1 MKLQILQLTIVSP
14 ERLLY
19 EGDVQSV
26 TLPGTLGSFT
36 VLPDH
41 APIISSLEG
50 GEIKFSVNHERQSI
64 EIKSGFVEI
73 KDNLISICVEQ

>member
-14 ERLLY
+14 ERVLFDGSV
-19 EGDVQSV
+19 EMV

-41 APIISSLEG
+41 APIISSLES
-50 GEIKFSVNHERQSI
+50 GEIKYSADKKIESI
-64 EIKSGFVEI
+64 EIKGGFVEV

>member
-1 MKLQILQLTIVSP
+1 M
-14 ERLLY
+14 
-19 EGDVQSV
+19 

-41 APIISSLEG
+41 APIISSLEN
-50 GEIKFSVNHERQSI
+50 GEITFSADGEMKSI
-64 EIKSGFVEI
+64 EIKGGFVEV

>member
-14 ERLLY
+14 EHILF
-19 EGDVQSV
+19 EGDVQLV

-41 APIISSLEG
+41 APIVSSLEN
-50 GEIKFSVNHERQSI
+50 GEITFSADGEMKSI
-64 EIKSGFVEI
+64 EIKGGFVEV

>member
-14 ERLLY
+14 EHILF
-19 EGDVQSV
+19 EGDVQLV

-41 APIISSLEG
+41 APIISSLEN
-50 GEIKFSVNHERQSI
+50 GEITFSADGEMKSI
-64 EIKSGFVEI
+64 EIKGGFVEV

>member
-14 ERLLY
+14 EHILF
-19 EGDVQSV
+19 EGDVQLV

-41 APIISSLEG
+41 LFFREWG
-50 GEIKFSVNHERQSI
+50 
-64 EIKSGFVEI
+64 
-73 KDNLISICVEQ
+73 DNIFGRW

>member
-14 ERLLY
+14 EHILF
-19 EGDVQSV
+19 EGDVRLV

-41 APIISSLEG
+41 APIISSLES
-50 GEIKFSVNHERQSI
+50 GEIMFSADGEMKSI
-64 EIKSGFVEI
+64 EIKGGFVEV

>member
-14 ERLLY
+14 EHILF
-19 EGDVQSV
+19 EGDVQLV

-41 APIISSLEG
+41 APIISSLES
-50 GEIKFSVNHERQSI
+50 GEITFSADGEMKSI
-64 EIKSGFVEI
+64 EIKGGFVEV

>member
-14 ERLLY
+14 EHILF
-19 EGDVQSV
+19 EGDVQLV

-41 APIISSLEG
+41 APIISSLEN
-50 GEIKFSVNHERQSI
+50 GEITFSADGEMKSI
-64 EIKSGFVEI
+64 EIKGGFVEV
-73 KDNLISICVEQ
+73 KDNLISICIEQ

>member
-50 GEIKFSVNHERQSI
+50 GEIKFSVNHEMQSI

>member
-14 ERLLY
+14 EHILF
-19 EGDVQSV
+19 EGDVQLV
-26 TLPGTLGSFT
+26 TLPQTLGSFT

-41 APIISSLEG
+41 APIISSLEN
-50 GEIKFSVNHERQSI
+50 GEITFSADGEMKSI
-64 EIKSGFVEI
+64 EIKGGFVEV

>member
-1 MKLQILQLTIVSP
+1 MLQLTIVSP
-14 ERLLY
+14 EHILF
-19 EGDVQSV
+19 EGDVQLV

-41 APIISSLEG
+41 APIISSLEN
-50 GEIKFSVNHERQSI
+50 GEITFSADGEMKSI
-64 EIKSGFVEI
+64 EIKGGFVEV